1 MTVRDLTINY
11 LFLDLKNIIFMQDKV
26 VIITG
31 ATSGIGKACAEVFGQ
46 EGAKIVFTGR
56 NKERMESVKS
66 SLDSLGVEYTGY
78 IMDVSDEE
86 ENKRLI
92 DETITKHGRLDVLIN
107 NAGISMRALFDESDL
122 DVFKRVMDIN
132 FYGTVYATKYA
143 LPHIIK
149 SKGCIVGVSS
159 INGHRGTPARSAYT
173 ASKYA
178 MEGFFEA
185 LRTEVMKKGVHVL
198 VVSPGFT
205 GTNIRNAALNKVGR
219 EQGESPRDEDKMMST
234 TTVAKK
240 ILHGIRCKKRDMVLT
255 TQGKLVVF
263 LNKWVPGWMDKKV
276 YEHMAKEK
284 DSPFK

>member
-1 MTVRDLTINY
+1 
-11 LFLDLKNIIFMQDKV
+11 MQDKV
-26 VIITG
+26 IIITG
-31 ATSGIGKACAEVFGQ
+31 ATSGIGQACAEVFGK
-46 EGAKIVFTGR
+46 EGAKIIFTGR
-56 NKERMESVKS
+56 NKERMDKVRS
-66 SLDSLGVEYTGY
+66 SLSSLGIDHSGY
-78 IMDVSDEE
+78 IMDVSDEN

-92 DETITKHGRLDVLIN
+92 EETIEKYGRLDVLIN

-122 DVFKRVMDIN
+122 DIFKKVMDIN

-143 LPHIIK
+143 LPHILK
-149 SKGCIVGVSS
+149 SKGSIVGVSS

-185 LRTEVMKKGVHVL
+185 LRTEVMKKGVHIL

-205 GTNIRNAALNKVGR
+205 GTNIRNAALNKDGQ
-219 EQGESPRDEDKMMST
+219 EQGESPRDEDKMMSAE
-234 TTVAKK
+234 TVARK
-240 ILHGIRCKKRDMVLT
+240 ILNGIRHKKRDIVLT
-255 TQGKLVVF
+255 TQGKLIVF

>member
-1 MTVRDLTINY
+1 
-11 LFLDLKNIIFMQDKV
+11 MQDKV

-31 ATSGIGKACAEVFGQ
+31 ATSGIGKACAEEFGK

-56 NKERMESVKS
+56 NKERLEVVKN
-66 SLDSLGVEYTGY
+66 SLSDLGVEHSGY
-78 IMDVSDEE
+78 IMDVSDEK

-92 DETITKHGRLDVLIN
+92 EQTIEKYGRIDILIN
-107 NAGISMRALFDESDL
+107 NAGISMRALFNDSDL
-122 DVFKRVMDIN
+122 EVFKKVMDIN

-143 LPHIIK
+143 LPYIIE
-149 SKGCIVGVSS
+149 SKGTIVGVSS
-159 INGHRGTPARSAYT
+159 INGHRGTPARSAYS

-178 MEGFFEA
+178 MEGFLEA
-185 LRTEVMKKGVHVL
+185 LRTEVMNLGVHVL

-205 GTNIRNAALNKVGR
+205 GTNIRNAALNKDGM
-219 EQGESPRDEDKMMST
+219 EQGESPRDEDKMMTSEK
-234 TTVAKK
+234 VAKS
-240 ILHGIRCKKRDMVLT
+240 ILNGIKRKKRDIVLT

-263 LNKWVPGWMDKKV
+263 LNKWIPGWMDKKV